1 MPEITIADVR
11 RFLIPL
17 QGRVVDY
24 KYLREEMR
32 IDPNGKSWDNIRSI
46 MFELASEKLVK
57 PSGKRDGVFKV
68 IKQVQS
74 VKVYGRENNTGEF
87 GLMFPKDFDTGM
99 EWEIA
104 DYLVI
109 RSGDLVL
116 LAGVSNLGKTAL
128 SINFLAENVDKHRCV
143 LMGNEFTTL
152 DNKPTPRFLNRL
164 KAADWVQWADEVGND
179 KFELL
184 PVREDF
190 EEHVRDGKV
199 NIIDW
204 INISSGEHYLIS
216 GMLERIKHGAGGG
229 IAIAVIQ
236 KEESRELGRGAGY
249 TRDFADVYL
258 TIDKYGDF
266 ESRLTV
272 GKVKESKGS
281 IIGRSWAFRIT
292 EGVKLHDIREIAKCR
307 VCYGKGWKK
316 SGNTS
321 IPCDDCNK
329 TGYVDK

>member
-1 MPEITIADVR
+1 MPEVTIADVR
-11 RFLIPL
+11 RFLLPL

-24 KYLREEMR
+24 KYLRAEMR

-46 MFELASEKLVK
+46 MFELAIEKLVK

-68 IKQVQS
+68 IKQVGP
-74 VKVYGRENNTGEF
+74 VKVYGREDNTGEF
-87 GLMFPKDFDTGM
+87 GLMFPRDFDTGM
-99 EWEIA
+99 EIEIA
-104 DYLVI
+104 DHLVI
-109 RSGDLVL
+109 RSGDLIL
-116 LAGVSNLGKTAL
+116 LAGVSNYGKTA
-128 SINFLAENVDKHRCV
+128 IVVNFLAENVDKHQCA
-143 LMGNEFTTL
+143 LLGNEFTTL

-164 KAADWVQWADEVGND
+164 KAIDWVQWADAEGND

-199 NIIDW
+199 NMIDW

-216 GMLERIKHGAGGG
+216 GVLERIKHGVGGG
-229 IAIAVIQ
+229 IAVAVIQ

-258 TIDKYGDF
+258 VIDKHGEF

-292 EGVKLHDIREIAKCR
+292 EGVKLHDIREVVKCSK
-307 VCYGKGWKK
+307 CYGKGWVRKGQ
-316 SGNTS
+316 SS
-321 IPCDDCNK
+321 APCEECFRK
-329 TGYVDK
+329 GYVDK

>member
-1 MPEITIADVR
+1 MVEITIADVR

-46 MFELASEKLVK
+46 MFDLAFEKLVK

-68 IKQVQS
+68 IKQVES
-74 VKVYGRENNTGEF
+74 VKVFGIENNTGEF
-87 GLMFPKDFDTGM
+87 GLMFPRDFDTGM
-99 EWEIA
+99 EIGVAEH
-104 DYLVI
+104 LVI
-109 RSGDLVL
+109 RPGDLML
-116 LAGVSNLGKTAL
+116 LAGVSNFGKTAL
-128 SINFLAENVDKHRCV
+128 SVNFLAENIDKHQCS
-143 LMGNEFTTL
+143 LLGNEFTTL

-164 KAADWVQWADEVGND
+164 KVADWVQWADEAGND

-216 GMLERIKHGAGGG
+216 GMLERIKHGVGNG
-229 IAIAVIQ
+229 IAIVVIQ

-258 TIDKYGDF
+258 TIDKHGEF

-272 GKVKESKGS
+272 GKVKESRGS
-281 IIGRSWAFRIT
+281 IVGRSWAFRIS
-292 EGVKLHDIREIAKCR
+292 EGVKLHDIREIVKCPT
-307 VCYGKGWKK
+307 CYGKGWVK
-316 SGNTS
+316 SGQS
-321 IPCDDCNK
+321 SAPCSGCLK
-329 TGYVDK
+329 RGYVDR